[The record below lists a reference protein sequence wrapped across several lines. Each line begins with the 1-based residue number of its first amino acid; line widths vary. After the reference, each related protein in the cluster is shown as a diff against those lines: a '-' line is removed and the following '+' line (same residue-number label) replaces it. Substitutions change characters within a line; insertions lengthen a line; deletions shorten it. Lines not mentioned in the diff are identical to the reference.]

1 MFRRLMQKIII
12 WAMGWDKADLF
23 CQEVKLQT
31 TRARARGI
39 FTEPD
44 DEFEYVHL
52 YKGTPCEAFVSWRK
66 HGSK

>member
-23 CQEVKLQT
+23 CQEMKHKA

-52 YKGTPCEAFVSWRK
+52 NAGKTDEAFVSWRK